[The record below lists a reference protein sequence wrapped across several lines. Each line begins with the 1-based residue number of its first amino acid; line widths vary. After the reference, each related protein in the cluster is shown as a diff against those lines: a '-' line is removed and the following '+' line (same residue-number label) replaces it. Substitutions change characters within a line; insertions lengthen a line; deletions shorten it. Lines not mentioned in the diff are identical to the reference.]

1 MSYRLLKVMAAAILL
16 LLLAAVTV
24 PAQGTEL
31 VLLTGILRLG
41 ALVILLVLIINVLER
56 SSVLATG
63 GDGAKPWA
71 RPHLGL
77 LGLLLIAL
85 ATDWY
90 VALTDYSPQ
99 RVLVVAAA
107 LLFCNIGL
115 IGWMLLQW
123 RGNR

>member
-1 MSYRLLKVMAAAILL
+1 MSYRLLKVVAVALVL

-24 PAQGTEL
+24 PAKGADL

-41 ALVILLVLIINVLER
+41 ALVILLVLITNVLER
-56 SSVLATG
+56 SSIWATG
-63 GDGAKPWA
+63 VDGAKPWA
-71 RPHLGL
+71 RPHPGL

-90 VALTDYSPQ
+90 AVLTDYSPQ
-99 RVLVVAAA
+99 RAAVVLAA
-107 LLFCNIGL
+107 LLICNIGL

>member
-1 MSYRLLKVMAAAILL
+1 MRYRPLNVMAAAILL
-16 LLLAAVTV
+16 LVLAAVTV
-24 PAQGTEL
+24 PAKGADL

-63 GDGAKPWA
+63 VVGAKP
-71 RPHLGL
+71 RSRLQLGL
-77 LGLLLIAL
+77 LGLLLIAF

-90 VALTDYSPQ
+90 VALTDYSPP
-99 RVLVVAAA
+99 RAAVVLAA
-107 LLFCNIGL
+107 LLICNIGL